1 MSLNKL
7 GGRIGREDTITYEDA
22 LKRFNDF
29 YNDPSRNKTDIGRLR
44 AKMFDAM
51 YQKKDKTK
59 AGNKRSFK
67 CNTSETYND
76 ELELEPGQ
84 CEKGSANII

>member
-44 AKMFDAM
+44 RVHDRVG
-51 YQKKDKTK
+51 QVT
-59 AGNKRSFK
+59 
-67 CNTSETYND
+67 ND
-76 ELELEPGQ
+76 
-84 CEKGSANII
+84 